1 MGRTSGGSGGGGGIG
16 AGSAAEIAALTAVA
30 TPAGTDEFPVNQGG
44 TSKKETLAQIKTFV
58 QTDLL
63 APGQTSGGQAA
74 AQVQIGSGAL
84 ANGNNGVLGAGSVA
98 VGYSAEAGDAS
109 AFGSTALGANATAT
123 ADRATA
129 VGRGASAGGTCVAL
143 GDGADTSAGTQGSVA
158 IGYSAVAAGVGALAI
173 GQSSSA
179 ASNDSIA
186 IGGYSATTAANQLVI
201 GGVNSTWAITDVYI
215 GDLVT
220 NASPLGFTLNATGGS
235 GSDVAGASATIAGG
249 KGTGNAAGGA
259 VIFKTSDAGG
269 SGSTLQSLTEK
280 CRVPVEGGFQWTG
293 NGSKPSAGSAYRG
306 MVWYTPGGA
315 GVLDT
320 FEICRKD
327 AADAYA
333 WVSLF

>member
-1 MGRTSGGSGGGGGIG
+1 MADSKTS
-16 AGSAAEIAALTAVA
+16 ALTAVSSV
-30 TPAGTDEFPVNQGG
+30 TSGQEFPVNDSG
-44 TSKKETLAQIKTFV
+44 TSKKATAAQIKTFV

-63 APGQTSGGQAA
+63 APGQTAGGQPAA
-74 AQVQIGSGAL
+74 HVQIGTGAL
-84 ANGNNGVLGAGSVA
+84 ADGNSGTLGAGSVA
-98 VGYSAEAGDAS
+98 VGYSAEAGGS
-109 AFGSTALGANATAT
+109 TAFGSTAVGANATAT

-129 VGRGASAGGTCVAL
+129 LGRGANAGGTCVAV
-143 GDGADTSAGTQGSVA
+143 GDLADSSGGSQGSA
-158 IGYSAVAAGVGALAI
+158 AFGYSATASGVGAQAF
-173 GQSSSA
+173 GNNA
-179 ASNDSIA
+179 AAAFNASIA
-186 IGGYSATTAANQLVI
+186 LGGHSATTAANQLVI

-235 GSDVAGASATIAGG
+235 GSNVAGAAVTIAGG
-249 KGTGNAAGGA
+249 KGTGDASGGG
-259 VIFKTSDAGG
+259 VIFQTSDAGA
-269 SGSTLQSLTEK
+269 SGSTLQTLTEK

-293 NGSKPSAGSAYRG
+293 NGTKPTAGSAYRG

-315 GVLDT
+315 GVLDK